1 MAKSRWKG
9 SDKARIELRRMW
21 VARFSAIGMKLYE
34 ITEKLAEI
42 PILNP
47 DTGEPYDVSTISRD
61 ITEIESRWRADI
73 AAEVGEHKARQLA
86 ELREARRK
94 AWAQNDVG
102 EVRLSIATEMKLL
115 GTESPDRHEFSGT
128 VNSEVTHNIDGDTAE
143 TIFDILASIGA
154 IKPALDDAEDD
165 EIHTARTD

>member
-115 GTESPDRHEFSGT
+115 GTESPDRHEFSG
-128 VNSEVTHNIDGDTAE
+128 DTAE